1 MWYPPATE
9 VKAFPTAALSTS
21 GTGNDDNTT
30 TSGQQIFCPPKSVLS
45 AFPYGSKVIPS
56 SQPVKT
62 SSPAFSVVKQKQ
74 EKPKR
79 FLL

>member
-21 GTGNDDNTT
+21 G
-30 TSGQQIFCPPKSVLS
+30 
-45 AFPYGSKVIPS
+45 YGSKVIPS

-62 SSPAFSVVKQKQ
+62 SSPAFFVVKIKQ
-74 EKPKR
+74 EQPSAVAPVKNPCMMTSYGGSIR
-79 FLL
+79 IRLRVEVG